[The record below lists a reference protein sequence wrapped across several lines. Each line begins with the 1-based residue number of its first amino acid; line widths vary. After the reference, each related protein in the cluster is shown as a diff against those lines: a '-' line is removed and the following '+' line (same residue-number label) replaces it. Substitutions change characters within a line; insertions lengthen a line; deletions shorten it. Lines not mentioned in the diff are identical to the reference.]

1 MKHTDISKEK
11 CPAWVGFHERFIPG
25 LPDQLEARA
34 INFAAVDFEMSP
46 LVVIALC
53 VPSRESEVRA

>member
-1 MKHTDISKEK
+1 MRDHGLSANQGVI
-11 CPAWVGFHERFIPG
+11 HERFIPG